1 MEIGVLGETVTQSG
15 IVAPGLPV
23 RGD

>member
-15 IVAPGLPV
+15 IVEPGLPV